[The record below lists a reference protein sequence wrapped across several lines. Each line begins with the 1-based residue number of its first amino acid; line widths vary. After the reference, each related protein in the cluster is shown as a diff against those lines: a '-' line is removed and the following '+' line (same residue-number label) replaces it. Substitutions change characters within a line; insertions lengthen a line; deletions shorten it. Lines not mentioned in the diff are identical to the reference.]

1 MCPRELSV
9 FMATPAIKAKFKY
22 PTKDPEPNLITDNR
36 SDSAKVSDIIR
47 IWSQV
52 LRKDEQVIWN
62 GIAER
67 DISKAISL
75 PSGMRIPKSF
85 IEKDIRAFYDLHSSE
100 KALLLKHLEKTP
112 NTPFKSTAL
121 NSHVS
126 SD

>member
-1 MCPRELSV
+1 MCPHELSV
-9 FMATPAIKAKFKY
+9 FLATPGIKAKFRY
-22 PTKDPEPNLITDNR
+22 PAKDPKPNLITDNR

-75 PSGMRIPKSF
+75 PSGMIVPKYF
-85 IEKDIRAFYDLHSSE
+85 L
-100 KALLLKHLEKTP
+100 
-112 NTPFKSTAL
+112 
-121 NSHVS
+121 
-126 SD
+126 